1 MDENKNFETEELV
14 EVKPEEMEIIETEE
28 NSEETGS
35 LKGLAIGAL
44 LIGGAVTA
52 AALFIKKHRED
63 WAKKYL
69 EKRGYSVT
77 LDGDAENEDS
87 DKDYESEVDSE
98 EE

>member
-52 AALFIKKHRED
+52 AALFIKKHREG

-69 EKRGYSVT
+69 EKRGYNVT

-87 DKDYESEVDSE
+87 DEESETEVDSE

>member
-35 LKGLAIGAL
+35 LKSLAIGTL
-44 LIGGAVTA
+44 LIGGVVTA
-52 AALFIKKHRED
+52 AALFIKKHREG

-69 EKRGYSVT
+69 EKRGYNVT
-77 LDGDAENEDS
+77 LDGDAEHEDS
-87 DKDYESEVDSE
+87 DEEPETEIDSDE
-98 EE
+98 E